1 MIMGKIEITQEQ
13 MEVINDYLEGKI
25 GMFTAT
31 EHQMKVMS
39 GIIESATAL
48 LEELDAYDE
57 LDDDSDT
64 IKWYLAK
71 YEAQK

>member
-1 MIMGKIEITQEQ
+1 MGKIEITQEQ
-13 MEVINDYLEGKI
+13 MEVINEYLEGKI

-39 GIIESATAL
+39 EVIKSATAM
-48 LEELDAYDE
+48 LEELNAYDE

-71 YEAQK
+71 YEAQKE